1 MQLYNTTIIC
11 LGLGGRE
18 KHTHTTDKLSLQV
31 QTSTEGIAAP
41 SALFPPSVG
50 SGPASDGDT
59 SGRIS
64 TSKEDVSTVLGPS

>member
-1 MQLYNTTIIC
+1 MTMIC

-31 QTSTEGIAAP
+31 QTSTEGVAAP
-41 SALFPPSVG
+41 SASSPPSAE

-59 SGRIS
+59 GGRIS
-64 TSKEDVSTVLGPS
+64 PSKEEASTKLRPS